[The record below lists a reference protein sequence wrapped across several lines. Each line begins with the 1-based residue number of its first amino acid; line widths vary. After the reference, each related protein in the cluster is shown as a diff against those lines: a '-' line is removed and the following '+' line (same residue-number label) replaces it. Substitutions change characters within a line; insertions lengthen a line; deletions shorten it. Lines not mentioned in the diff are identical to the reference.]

1 MFTIIFMRFSWT
13 LTLIGINL
21 LVFFAQ
27 LFSPF
32 VAEFAFVP
40 LTAFSEPWTFVTSI
54 FMHAGFSHLFFN
66 MFALFIF
73 GLSLESRISQRSFL
87 IIYFISGIVGNLAY
101 FYTDPLSIIP
111 AVGASGAIYG
121 VMGILAVLAP
131 GMMVF
136 VGGLYPLPMIL
147 VAIFYAYSNFVGLF
161 SPSGIA
167 YQAHLGGLFI
177 GVVAGIYLRLQSR
190 KERYRFFFK

>member
-1 MFTIIFMRFSWT
+1 MRFSWT

-27 LFSPF
+27 LFVPLMQ
-32 VAEFAFVP
+32 FAFVP
-40 LTAFSEPWTFVTSI
+40 VTAFSEPWTFVTSI

-73 GLSLESRISQRSFL
+73 GLSLESRISQRGFL
-87 IIYFISGIVGNLAY
+87 IIYFIAGIVGNLAY
-101 FYTDPLSIIP
+101 LYTDPLSTTP

-177 GVVAGIYLRLQSR
+177 GVIVGIYLRLQNR
-190 KERYRFFFK
+190 KQKTKVNF

>member
-1 MFTIIFMRFSWT
+1 MRFSWT

-21 LVFFAQ
+21 LVFFVQ
-27 LFSPF
+27 FLVPSLVPSLMR
-32 VAEFAFVP
+32 FAFVP
-40 LTAFSEPWTFVTSI
+40 VTAFSEPWTFVTSI

-73 GLSLESRISQRSFL
+73 GLSLESRISQRGFL
-87 IIYFISGIVGNLAY
+87 IIYFIAGIVGNLAY
-101 FYTDPLSIIP
+101 LYTDPLSTTP

-177 GVVAGIYLRLQSR
+177 GVIVGIYLRLQNR
-190 KERYRFFFK
+190 KQKTKVNF